1 MCFGVWAELLSRTL
15 LSPAELKLFPLIEG
29 LMVFEMLLLARNTP
43 DDTFSV
49 LDDLEG
55 RKPVSL

>member
-15 LSPAELKLFPLIEG
+15 LSPPELKLFPLNEW
-29 LMVFEMLLLARNTP
+29 LMVFEMLLFTRNTP

-49 LDDLEG
+49 LEDLEE
-55 RKPVSL
+55 RENLL